1 MVIAETALCLAHN
14 LEAVM
19 NVVGTKPLIAAITA
33 CDRAQRPRH
42 CYLWTGTKKVLYSI
56 RPTDYR

>member
-19 NVVGTKPLIAAITA
+19 NVVADSCNHGL
-33 CDRAQRPRH
+33 RPRSETTA
-42 CYLWTGTKKVLYSI
+42 LLPLDWN
-56 RPTDYR
+56 